1 MTTGA
6 ITPKLVSLAWPLVAG
21 NLLQTFY
28 NLADMFWVGKVG
40 PKAVAAIS
48 LMFPTAWMF
57 VSIAM
62 GLTAAS
68 VALVSQHVGAGDD
81 RKADNVVAQTLLLTI
96 AVAVVISVVGYA
108 FRHPLLSLIGAEG
121 QVYAAAL
128 SYLEVLFV
136 TIPFTFC
143 FFVFRA
149 VLRGAGDTRTA
160 MWLVVVSVVINV
172 VLDPFLILGYGP
184 FPAWGVRGAAV
195 ATLVARVFAALVGIY
210 ILVRGDWGVQLR
222 VGDLKPDLPVLRKI
236 VDVGYPATID
246 GALRSLAAVVMVAL
260 VARFG
265 PIATAAYGVGL
276 RLMSVSWTISGA
288 VGQATATGVGQNL
301 GADTPDR
308 AAEVTWKGTAGTM
321 AVLFGAGAL
330 MVAFPDEA
338 MRIFIADPEVVAEGV
353 VFLRVIAPFLAFFGG
368 LMVVQGG
375 FRGAGDTRVAMVL
388 SFLSRWILR
397 IPLALVLAYQWTL
410 SFGAISVAG
419 LTLGPLSL
427 AGLSWGVTGLWWAW
441 SLAAFGSSVIGVA
454 WFNLGNWQETV
465 VEQEPK
471 ATPGD

>member
-6 ITPKLVSLAWPLVAG
+6 ITPRLVSLAWPLVAG

-28 NLADMFWVGKVG
+28 NLADMFWVGRVG
-40 PKAVAAIS
+40 SNAVAAVS

-57 VSIAM
+57 VSVAM

-68 VALVSQHVGAGDD
+68 VALVSQHVGAGED
-81 RKADNVVAQTLLLTI
+81 READNVVAQTLLLTI
-96 AVAVVISVVGYA
+96 VVALVLAVLGYV
-108 FRHPLLSLIGAEG
+108 FRHPLLVALGADG
-121 QVYAAAL
+121 AVYAMSL
-128 SYLEVLFV
+128 DYLEVLFV
-136 TIPFTFC
+136 SIPFTFL

-149 VLRGAGDTRTA
+149 CLRGAGDTRTA
-160 MWLVVVSVVINV
+160 MWLVVVSVAINV
-172 VLDPFLILGYGP
+172 VLDPFFVLGYGP

-195 ATLVARVFAALVGIY
+195 ATLIARVFAAAVGIY
-210 ILVRGDWGVQLR
+210 VLLRGDWGIQLR
-222 VGDLKPDLPVLRKI
+222 VADLRPDWPVLRRI
-236 VDVGYPATID
+236 VDVGYPGTLD
-246 GALRSLAAVVMVAL
+246 GLARSLASVALAAL

-276 RLMSVSWTISGA
+276 RLMSVSWTVSGA

-330 MVAFPDEA
+330 LFAFPA
-338 MRIFIADPEVVAEGV
+338 VAIRVFIPDPAVVAEGV
-353 VFLRVIAPFLAFFGG
+353 TFLRIIGPFLAFFGG
-368 LMVVQGG
+368 LMVIQGG

-388 SFLSRWILR
+388 SILSRWLLR
-397 IPLALVLAYQWTL
+397 IPLALLLAFQGT
-410 SFGAISVAG
+410 V
-419 LTLGPLSL
+419 TL
-427 AGLSWGVTGLWWAW
+427 AGVSITGYAWGVEGLWWAW
-441 SLAAFGSSVIGVA
+441 SAAALGSFVLGVL
-454 WFNLGNWQETV
+454 WFNLGTWCEGV
-465 VEQEPK
+465 VEEEPA